1 MSAVQDDVQ
10 FDVEIFFDNN
20 VENFKRE
27 LREIEHAV
35 TNGEVNDDR
44 LLDDLIG
51 AIHRS
56 RLDCAKFEEKLSQNS
71 RLLAEV
77 QTRFRSE
84 IAHWFEQSWFMSH
97 AKAKPRGYPGDY
109 MMLSAI
115 YEGRVKSEGFGGL
128 LDRYFLQ
135 SDLAK
140 AVVTRIANVKH
151 FIIQEIN
158 QRESDVRVLNIASG
172 PGQEFSSGIQ
182 DLNHRISLT
191 CLDTDEDA
199 LQYLRDH
206 FDAESRESV
215 DLNCVCYN
223 ALKTSS
229 AKKNV
234 ANFGVSD
241 IVYSVGLCDYIP
253 DRFMVRIL
261 EGWRESVAD
270 GGIVYVAFKDCR
282 EYVASEYQWH
292 VDWHFYQRTE
302 EDCRNLFAQA
312 GYDVEKME
320 MFRDETNIIMN
331 FVNRIEI
338 AEDVRTDREHELSGP
353 HFTSEGEGSR
363 LSEEKDSQQVD

>member
-1 MSAVQDDVQ
+1 MSAVRDDAQ
-10 FDVEIFFDNN
+10 RGVEIFFNTD
-20 VENFKRE
+20 VGKFKRE
-27 LREIEHAV
+27 LEKIEQA
-35 TNGEVNDDR
+35 TKNGEIDDDK
-44 LLDDLIG
+44 LLDDLID
-51 AIHRS
+51 AIHCS
-56 RLDCAKFEEKLSQNS
+56 RLDCAELEENLSQDS

-77 QTRFRSE
+77 QKKFRSE
-84 IAHWFEQSWFMSH
+84 IAHWFEQSWFMSY

-115 YEGRVKSEGFGGL
+115 YAGRSKSEGFGGL

-140 AVVTRIANVKH
+140 AVVTRIANVKQ
-151 FIIQEIN
+151 FLIEEIN
-158 QRESDVRVLNIASG
+158 QRGSDVRVLNIASG
-172 PGQEFSSGIQ
+172 PGQEFSSGIHG
-182 DLNHRISLT
+182 LNHRITLT

-199 LQYLRDH
+199 LQYLSDN

-223 ALKTSS
+223 ALKTTS

-234 ANFGVSD
+234 ENFGISD

-253 DRFMVRIL
+253 DRFMIQIL
-261 EGWRESVAD
+261 KGWRESVAD

-302 EDCRNLFAQA
+302 EDCRALFTQA

-320 MFRDETNIIMN
+320 MFRDETRIIMN
-331 FVNRIEI
+331 FVNRIEV
-338 AEDVRTDREHELSGP
+338 AQDVRSDYKHELSGP
-353 HFTSEGEGSR
+353 HFTSEGEGSPQ
-363 LSEEKDSQQVD
+363 SEVKDSQQVD